1 MAYINNNN
9 NNNNNNKLNDT
20 INQELFFKHSRNNTQ
35 LFSY

>member
-1 MAYINNNN
+1 MAYYKN

-20 INQELFFKHSRNNTQ
+20 INQDLFFKHSRNITW